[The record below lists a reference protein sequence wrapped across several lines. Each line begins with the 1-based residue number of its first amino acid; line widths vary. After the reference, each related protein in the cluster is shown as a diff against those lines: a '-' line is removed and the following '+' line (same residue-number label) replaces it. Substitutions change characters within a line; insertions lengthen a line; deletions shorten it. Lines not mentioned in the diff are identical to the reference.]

1 MSRNEAERKELLT
14 IWWKAVDAV
23 AATKPLV
30 EKERDIRKQVIAEF
44 FPKPKEGSNL
54 SEIDNGWHLKLNYP
68 MKREIDEAL
77 VQAVRDTLEAADH
90 SGDKVIVMRPKLDLK
105 EYRGMP
111 KKATDIIDRCIIMKP
126 GSASLELVPPKAVY
140 PEDEIT

>member
-1 MSRNEAERKELLT
+1 MSRNESELQDLLT
-14 IWWKAVDAV
+14 AWWQAVDAV
-23 AATKPLV
+23 TAIKPIV
-30 EKERDIRKQVIAEF
+30 ENERALRKELIAEF

-54 SEIDNGWHLKLNYP
+54 TEIDNGWHLKLNYP
-68 MKREIDEAL
+68 MKRDIDEAL

-111 KKATDIIDRCIIMKP
+111 DEAKAIIDRCIIMKP
-126 GSASLELVPPKAVY
+126 GSVSLELVPPKAVY